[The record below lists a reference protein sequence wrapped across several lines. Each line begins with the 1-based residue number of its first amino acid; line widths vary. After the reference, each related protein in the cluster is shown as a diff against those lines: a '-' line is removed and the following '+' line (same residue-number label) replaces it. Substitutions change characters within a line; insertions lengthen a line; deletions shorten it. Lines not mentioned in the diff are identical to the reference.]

1 MSRYIDADK
10 LKYSLELS
18 VKSWGRDCNSKAPVI
33 KTTYQDVLN
42 RLEAMPAADVAP
54 VRSGEWVY
62 HECVSTHDGCKSGY
76 SCSVCD
82 AFVKEEVFDTDEFHK
97 AFCGNCGAKI
107 KMEGGYPLVCIAEDT
122 MPVPGNCPA
131 LEAMAKRVI
140 GSERIVEP
148 NKEELLELMEELK
161 YERRT

>member
-1 MSRYIDADK
+1 MSYIEREALLEEIQEELDFESTMYTEEQNK
-10 LKYSLELS
+10 YITIGLKIAQN
-18 VKSWGRDCNSKAPVI
+18 DI
-33 KTTYQDVLN
+33 K
-42 RLEAMPAADVAP
+42 RRPAADVVP
-54 VRSGEWVY
+54 VSHGEWVY

-76 SCSVCD
+76 SCSVCN
-82 AFVKEEVFDTDEFHK
+82 AFVNEEVFDTDEFHK

-131 LEAMAKRVI
+131 LEAMVKRVI

-148 NKEELLELMEELK
+148 NKEELLGFLEGNDNA
-161 YERRT
+161 